1 MEKANRWLETGGEK
15 RLNPMAWTKEGALIR
30 PGSLPT
36 HLYAAHVIYQS
47 SSLSRLVRVKK
58 VFCQLV
64 FHKELGL
71 AFSF

>member
-1 MEKANRWLETGGEK
+1 VTGGDK
-15 RLNPMAWTKEGALIR
+15 CLNPMAWTKEGSLIR

-47 SSLSRLVRVKK
+47 SSLSRLVRVEKE
-58 VFCQLV
+58 FCQLV
-64 FHKELGL
+64 FHKELEL